1 MQTLLK
7 GLNAFRNYLIAKDQ
21 EAKEQAL
28 AAILDAAI
36 DYIGSKESVTT
47 PAASGAAAGTTI
59 TGV

>member
-28 AAILDAAI
+28 AAMLDAAI
-36 DYIGSKESVTT
+36 DYIAGKETVTA
-47 PAASGAAAGTTI
+47 PVASGAAAGTTPI
-59 TGV
+59 AV